1 MNARRSV
8 LLLGLVA
15 ACGRESGNVIRG
27 TGTVEVREFDVAPQ
41 VPARVLRVLSDEGDL
56 VRAGDTLV
64 TLTQSTTR
72 ADIAQ
77 GEARL
82 RAAEA
87 ALREALA
94 GPRAAEIERA
104 EAELRVAEAEAE
116 RTARDL
122 ERVRPLAAAGT
133 VSRQTL
139 DAARA
144 AADAARGR
152 RDAAREALRLL
163 RQGTRPER
171 VQAARAEVASARAS
185 LEALR
190 AVAEDLVLI
199 AQVDGTVIS
208 RNADPGE
215 VVAAGRSVLTVAE
228 AGEPYVWV
236 YVATRELP
244 RVRRGQHVA
253 ARLDGYP
260 ERPIPGVV
268 AAISPEAEF
277 TPRVALTERE
287 RADLMF
293 GVKVAL
299 ADTTG
304 LLRPGLP
311 VTVSFDAASGTR

>member
-1 MNARRSV
+1 VSGRAWV
-8 LLLGLVA
+8 LLSILA
-15 ACGRESGNVIRG
+15 ACSRESANRIEGI
-27 TGTVEVREFDVAPQ
+27 GTVEVREYDIAPQ
-41 VPARVLRVLSDEGDL
+41 VPARVLRVLADEGDV

-64 TLTQSTTR
+64 TLSQSTTR
-72 ADIAQ
+72 ADLAG

-82 RAAEA
+82 QAAEA
-87 ALREALA
+87 ALREARA
-94 GPRAAEIERA
+94 GPRSAEIQRA
-104 EAELRVAEAEAE
+104 EAELRVAEAEAD

-139 DAARA
+139 DAAQA
-144 AADAARGR
+144 AAAAARGR
-152 RDAAREALRLL
+152 RGAASESLRLL

-171 VQAARAEVASARAS
+171 LEAARAEVASARAA
-185 LEALR
+185 LAALR
-190 AVAEDLVLI
+190 AVAEDLVLT
-199 AQVDGTVIS
+199 AQVDGTIVS

-215 VVAAGRSVLTVAE
+215 VVPAGRSVLTLAQ

-236 YVATRELP
+236 YVGTRELP
-244 RVRRGQHVA
+244 RIRRGQRAA

-260 ERPIPGVV
+260 DRPIPGAVV
-268 AAISPEAEF
+268 AVSPEAEF

-299 ADTTG
+299 TDTTG
-304 LLRPGLP
+304 LLHPGLP
-311 VTVSFDAASGTR
+311 VTVVFEPVAAAP

>member
-1 MNARRSV
+1 MSARAWV
-8 LLLGLVA
+8 LLLGLA
-15 ACGRESGNVIRG
+15 ACGRGSANVIEG
-27 TGTVEVREFDVAPQ
+27 TGTVEVREYDVAPQ
-41 VPARVLRVLSDEGDL
+41 VPARVLRVRADEGDL
-56 VRAGDTLV
+56 VHAGDTLV

-72 ADIAQ
+72 ADVAR

-87 ALREALA
+87 ALREAVA

-104 EAELRVAEAEAE
+104 GAEVRVAEAEAE
-116 RTARDL
+116 RAARDL
-122 ERVRPLAAAGT
+122 ERVRPLAAAGS
-133 VSRQTL
+133 VSRQSL
-139 DAARA
+139 DAAQA

-171 VQAARAEVASARAS
+171 VQAARAEVGSARAS

-190 AVAEDLVLI
+190 AVAEDLVLT

-215 VVAAGRSVLTVAE
+215 VVPAGRSVLTLAE

-244 RVRRGQHVA
+244 RIRPGQRVA

-260 ERPIPGVV
+260 DRPIPGIV
-268 AAISPEAEF
+268 AAIRPEAEF

-299 ADTTG
+299 TDTTG
-304 LLRPGLP
+304 LLHPGLP
-311 VTVSFDAASGTR
+311 VTVAFDTAAAAL